1 MKVRSLSRVR
11 LLATPC
17 TAAHQAPPSM
27 GFSPDSQTPA
37 KRAFK
42 GSIKESSSQT
52 GPTNQAPNLGLQRHL
67 LFTLGRAPNSHL
79 AFPRHGRPSATE
91 VWAGRHHCHLV
102 SKPSTMTA
110 LPCCSLW
117 QRIY

>member
-1 MKVRSLSRVR
+1 MKVKSLSRVR
-11 LLATPC
+11 LLATPW

-27 GFSPDSQTPA
+27 GFSPLSDSC
-37 KRAFK
+37 
-42 GSIKESSSQT
+42 KEGLQGEHQGELFPT

-79 AFPRHGRPSATE
+79 AFPRHRRPSATE